1 MKVISHTTLVVGKA
15 GKSHPVPPG
24 APVDIEDEEARDL
37 IARGLAIKVGK
48 AEKPTEKEPKEPKGG
63 KPPADPQDGTPPLN
77 PDDEEQS

>member
-24 APVDIEDEEARDL
+24 TPVDVEDEEARDL

-48 AEKPTEKEPKEPKGG
+48 ADKPAEKEPKEPKGG
-63 KPPADPQDGTPPLN
+63 KPSADPQDGKPPIE
-77 PDDEEQS
+77 PDGEDQP